1 MTSSKRCSQ
10 MKNAN
15 VSPAMRS
22 HSPKTISE
30 AIDACRDRLRG
41 VSPTPWLD
49 ARLLAQY
56 ITGLDA
62 SAVIAYGDAALDGRR
77 RTRLFE
83 LVERR
88 AAGEPVAYIVGR
100 KSFCGLEIEVDRRA
114 LVPRPETEELVTAC
128 VADWS
133 GGSPT
138 IADIGTGSGAIA
150 CALAHL
156 IPQAI
161 ILAGD
166 ISPDALELAAHNVA
180 RLGLGEQISLVRS
193 DLFEQ
198 FPDHTSF
205 DAIIANLPYVAAD
218 RVDELEPNVRDHEP
232 ALALMGG
239 PDGLDLYRR
248 LLEQAPPRLRRG
260 GALYFECGPHNAKGL
275 YGLVSQAFSGAHPEI
290 RNDVAG
296 LERMVICKPAES
308 P

>member
-1 MTSSKRCSQ
+1 

-15 VSPAMRS
+15 VLPAMRS
-22 HSPKTISE
+22 HSPRTISE

-49 ARLLAQY
+49 ARLLAQF

-62 SAVIAYGDAALDGRR
+62 SAVIAYGDAALDSRR
-77 RTRLFE
+77 RVRLFE

-114 LVPRPETEELVTAC
+114 LVPRPETEELVAAC

-133 GGSPT
+133 AGSPT
-138 IADIGTGSGAIA
+138 IAELGTGSGAIA

-156 IPQAI
+156 IPQAT

-166 ISPDALELAAHNVA
+166 ISPEALDLAAHNVT
-180 RLGLGEQISLVRS
+180 RLGFGEQVSLVCS
-193 DLFEQ
+193 DLLVQ
-198 FPDHTSF
+198 FPDHTHF
-205 DAIIANLPYVAAD
+205 DVIIANLPYVAAD
-218 RVDELEPNVRDHEP
+218 RIDELEPGVRDHEP

-239 PDGLDLYRR
+239 PDGLDLYRQ
-248 LLEQAPPRLRRG
+248 LLEQVPQRMRAG
-260 GALYFECGPHNAKGL
+260 GALYFECGPHNAKDL
-275 YGLVSQAFSGAHPEI
+275 FRLVSQAFPGGHAEI
-290 RNDVAG
+290 RSDIAG
-296 LERMVICKPAES
+296 LERMVICKTAQLP
-308 P
+308 

>member
-10 MKNAN
+10 MRNAN

-30 AIDACRDRLRG
+30 AIEACRDRLRG

-49 ARLLAQY
+49 ARLLAQF

-88 AAGEPVAYIVGR
+88 AAGEPVAYLVGR

-114 LVPRPETEELVTAC
+114 LVPRPETEELVAAC

-133 GGSPT
+133 AGSPA

-150 CALAHL
+150 CALAHI
-156 IPQAI
+156 IPQATI
-161 ILAGD
+161 MAGD
-166 ISPDALELAAHNVA
+166 ISPEALDLAAHNVT
-180 RLGLGEQISLVRS
+180 RLGFGEQISLVHS
-193 DLFEQ
+193 DLFAQ
-198 FPDHTSF
+198 FPDGAHF
-205 DAIIANLPYVAAD
+205 DVIIANLPYVAAE
-218 RVDELEPNVRDHEP
+218 RIDELEPSVREHEP

-239 PDGLDLYRR
+239 PDGLDVYRR
-248 LLEQAPPRLRRG
+248 LLEQAPQRMQPG
-260 GALYFECGPHNAKGL
+260 GACYFECGPDNAKGL
-275 YGLVSQAFSGAHPEI
+275 AALVAQAFPGAHVQI
-290 RNDVAG
+290 RDDVAG
-296 LERMVICKPAES
+296 LERMVIGKTVAS
-308 P
+308 R

>member
-1 MTSSKRCSQ
+1 
-10 MKNAN
+10 
-15 VSPAMRS
+15 MRS

-30 AIDACRDRLRG
+30 AIGACRDRLRG
-41 VSPTPWLD
+41 LSPTPWLD
-49 ARLLAQY
+49 ARLLAQF

-114 LVPRPETEELVTAC
+114 LVPRPETEELVAAC

-133 GGSPT
+133 TGSPT
-138 IADIGTGSGAIA
+138 IADVGTGSGAIA

-156 IPQAI
+156 IPNATI
-161 ILAGD
+161 MAGD
-166 ISPDALELAAHNVA
+166 ISPDALELAAHNVT
-180 RLGLGEQISLVRS
+180 RLGFGEQISLVCS
-193 DLFEQ
+193 DLLAQ
-198 FPDHTSF
+198 FPDPARF
-205 DAIIANLPYVAAD
+205 DVIIANLPYVAAD
-218 RVDELEPNVRDHEP
+218 RIDELEPGVRGHEP
-232 ALALMGG
+232 TLALMGG
-239 PDGLDLYRR
+239 ADGLDLYRR
-248 LLEQAPPRLRRG
+248 LLEQLARRMRAG
-260 GALYFECGPHNAKGL
+260 AALYFECGPHNAKGL
-275 YGLVSQAFSGAHPEI
+275 WGLVGQAFPGAHPEI

-296 LERMVICKPAES
+296 LERMVICKTAES